1 MRFGVATTVLLA
13 TGALLVA
20 ACGGDAGSTS
30 DGPPA
35 APPAP
40 EQTEPETPRDQAPAG
55 GRTGAAPTLAPPARE
70 QTEPETPQEIDQA
83 PAGGRTGAE
92 PVGDAGSTSDGPPA
106 APPAPEQPE
115 PETPQEIDQAPAGCR
130 TGAEPVG
137 DGSAPVPD
145 AQEGRRGGVGV
156 ITTVAGL
163 VPQGPQGDGGPATA
177 ARLDFPVGVALD
189 GAGNLFIADASNG
202 RVRRV
207 DTVTGIITTVAGT
220 GEQGFGGD
228 GGPATAAQLAGPVG
242 VALDGAGNL
251 FIADSDNSRVRR
263 VDAATGVITTV
274 AGGGE
279 GGFRGDGG
287 PATAARLWS
296 PSGVTLDGA
305 GNLFIA
311 DWSNHRVRRVDAA
324 SGVITTVAGTGAD
337 GSQVSDGDGG
347 PATAA
352 LLAFPESVA
361 LDGAG
366 NLFIADTRNHRVR
379 RVDAATG
386 VITAVAGTI
395 GAGFG
400 GDGGPATAALL
411 AFPRGVALDGAGN
424 LFIADSSND
433 RVRRVDAA
441 SGVITTVA
449 GTGKDGSQV
458 SDGDGGPATAA
469 LLASPESVALDGAGN
484 LFIADLGNSRVR
496 RVDAA
501 TGVITT
507 VAGAGAAG
515 FGGDGGPATAALLA
529 FPNGVALDGA
539 GNLFIADS
547 SNDRV
552 RRVDAATGVITTVAG
567 TGVEGFSGD
576 GGPATAAR
584 LWGPRGVALDEAG
597 DLFIADA
604 DNNRVR
610 RVAGVAVPVTNWPGI
625 GPGR

>member
-1 MRFGVATTVLLA
+1 M
-13 TGALLVA
+13 
-20 ACGGDAGSTS
+20 
-30 DGPPA
+30 
-35 APPAP
+35 
-40 EQTEPETPRDQAPAG
+40 
-55 GRTGAAPTLAPPARE
+55 
-70 QTEPETPQEIDQA
+70 
-83 PAGGRTGAE
+83 
-92 PVGDAGSTSDGPPA
+92 
-106 APPAPEQPE
+106 
-115 PETPQEIDQAPAGCR
+115 
-130 TGAEPVG
+130 
-137 DGSAPVPD
+137 
-145 AQEGRRGGVGV
+145 
-156 ITTVAGL
+156 
-163 VPQGPQGDGGPATA
+163 
-177 ARLDFPVGVALD
+177 
-189 GAGNLFIADASNG
+189 
-202 RVRRV
+202 
-207 DTVTGIITTVAGT
+207 
-220 GEQGFGGD
+220 
-228 GGPATAAQLAGPVG
+228 
-242 VALDGAGNL
+242 
-251 FIADSDNSRVRR
+251 
-263 VDAATGVITTV
+263 
-274 AGGGE
+274 
-279 GGFRGDGG
+279 
-287 PATAARLWS
+287 
-296 PSGVTLDGA
+296 
-305 GNLFIA
+305 
-311 DWSNHRVRRVDAA
+311 DAA